1 MAKSTGYFGQRLL
14 KNGEKGFLLHLFYMS
29 FCKKAYVRCSM
40 SDFCCNF
47 GASNV
52 LKGIALAIGLRLT
65 VKKVLNKSNLKTIL

>member
-14 KNGEKGFLLHLFYMS
+14 KNGENDYHLHLFYMS
-29 FCKKAYVRCSM
+29 FCKKAYFRCSM
-40 SDFCCNF
+40 SDFFCNF
-47 GASNV
+47 EASNV

>member
-1 MAKSTGYFGQRLL
+1 MFDVQCLI
-14 KNGEKGFLLHLFYMS
+14 FF
-29 FCKKAYVRCSM
+29 
-40 SDFCCNF
+40 CNF

>member
-14 KNGEKGFLLHLFYMS
+14 KNGENDYHLHLFYMS

-40 SDFCCNF
+40 SDFFCNF
-47 GASNV
+47 EASNV

-65 VKKVLNKSNLKTIL
+65 VKKSIK